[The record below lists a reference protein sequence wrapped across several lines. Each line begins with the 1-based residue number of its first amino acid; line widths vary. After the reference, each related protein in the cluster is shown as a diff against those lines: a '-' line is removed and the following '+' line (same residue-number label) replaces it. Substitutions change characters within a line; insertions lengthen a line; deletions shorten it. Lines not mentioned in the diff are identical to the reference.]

1 MNRLRRSITRTHNK
15 YESFLSK
22 LLTTKKPSRLADLKL
37 VSKKSEHPISCQEK
51 WKKDIASDINESF
64 NWKMAYQISFKCTK
78 SYKLIYFN
86 FKFLHRRLA
95 TYSFLQKIGI
105 KDKDKCVF
113 CQKERETLI
122 HLFGNVKKQELF
134 GMTFPHEFNL
144 VKFPYKIITFL

>member
-95 TYSFLQKIGI
+95 TYSFLQNRNQGQGQMRLLSKR
-105 KDKDKCVF
+105 KRDLN
-113 CQKERETLI
+113 T
-122 HLFGNVKKQELF
+122 
-134 GMTFPHEFNL
+134 P
-144 VKFPYKIITFL
+144 FLEM